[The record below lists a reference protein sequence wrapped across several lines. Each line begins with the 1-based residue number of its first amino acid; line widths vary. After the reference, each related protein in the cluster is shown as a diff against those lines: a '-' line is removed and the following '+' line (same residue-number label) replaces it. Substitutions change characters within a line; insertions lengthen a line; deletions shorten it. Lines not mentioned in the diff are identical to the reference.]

1 MCAAIKTAFFTVF
14 PFPELKSAER
24 YRTECSG
31 NPAYDERLSAL
42 TVAAKG
48 GGVEQQKHLC
58 DYAEKYV
65 ANEQER
71 ATSIIAR
78 AQALLVAQTYFG
90 ALLALATALMGHTEF
105 IDRPKIYVLGGLLGY
120 IIFQIL
126 LLTLNAIRATSGLNY
141 SAPGVTPLVDWMPKG
156 EQLLLKHMGLELIKS
171 YWQANIANT
180 WRVNHLSL
188 AQQCLRNIV
197 FASALLVTALMVF
210 VFQSSTQATL
220 PAKIQAAPCEMCPG

>member
-1 MCAAIKTAFFTVF
+1 MCEALRTAFFNFF
-14 PFPELKSAER
+14 PLPQFKSPER
-24 YRTECSG
+24 YRIECSS

-42 TVAAKG
+42 RDATKSAAL
-48 GGVEQQKHLC
+48 EQQKHLC
-58 DYAEKYV
+58 EYAEKYV
-65 ANEQER
+65 ASEQER

-105 IDRPKIYVLGGLLGY
+105 IGGQKTYFLGALLVY
-120 IIFQIL
+120 IIFQIV

-141 SAPGVTPLVDWMPKG
+141 SAPGVTPLVDWMPKS
-156 EQLLLKHMGLELIKS
+156 ELLFLRHMGLELIRS

-188 AQQCLRNIV
+188 AQKSLRNIV
-197 FASALLVTALMVF
+197 FASAFLVLVLMIF
-210 VFQSSTQATL
+210 VFQKPPAALYEL
-220 PAKIQAAPCEMCPG
+220 PPV